1 MPMVT
6 TQDSRPARG
15 EARADADVVVI
26 GAGFAGLV
34 AARELGRA
42 GLDVLVLEAR
52 DRVGGRTWTDRRLGH
67 DLELGGTWVHWV
79 QPHTWAEM
87 TRYGREVT
95 RSPAVEEAY
104 WLGAGGA
111 PRAGTLDEFMALIA
125 DGQQAI
131 VDDVRAAIPRGI
143 DPTAGEIGELD
154 ALSIQDRFDALGLG
168 DEARGAN
175 EAVWAGHVNARL
187 DQVGLSSALR
197 WAAAAGGHWQL
208 MHEASATYRVV
219 GGMSGF
225 TAAIA
230 ADVAGEIRLGATV
243 TRVAQT
249 ADGAVVTCAGGTEA
263 SARRVISTLPV
274 NAIAGIEWEPG
285 LPGAWQRANAETVA
299 SQGVKV
305 WVKARGRVP
314 RFFAYASQRHPISV
328 LKTEFADDD
337 ATVLVGFGPDHTQL
351 DVTSVAGVQAAVD
364 ALRPGLE
371 VVEVAAHDWMKD
383 PLSRTTWMTHRPGQ
397 LTRDLAGLQRPAGVV
412 HFASSDNASLW
423 GGFVDGA
430 IESGLREARR
440 VTAELARR
448 VGTNAAAEPEFLRSC
463 LVGPVDEP
471 FTGDGGHENRLVSEA
486 ERSVERFRFV
496 GLQTDVLAGGA
507 GHQLPD
513 HRCADAVPAVGRHGP
528 HVEKIGVADAVRE
541 QPGHAHHAV
550 AGPGDG
556 DMLGSLERRP
566 QRPGG
571 SAVVEVVS
579 GQVGFGLRPVDPLE

>member
-1 MPMVT
+1 MTEAGGP
-6 TQDSRPARG
+6 RNG
-15 EARADADVVVI
+15 EARADTDVVVI

-42 GLDVLVLEAR
+42 GLGVLVLEAR
-52 DRVGGRTWTDRRLGH
+52 DRVGGRTWTDHRLGH

-87 TRYGREVT
+87 TRYGREIT

-104 WLGAGGA
+104 WLGADDA
-111 PRAGTLDEFMALIA
+111 RRTGTLDEFMALIA
-125 DGQQAI
+125 GGQQAI
-131 VDDVRAAIPRGI
+131 VEDVGTAIPRGV
-143 DPTAGEIGELD
+143 DPVTGEISQLD
-154 ALSIQDRFDALGLG
+154 ALSIQDRIDALGLD
-168 DEARGAN
+168 DEARSAN
-175 EAVWAGHVNARL
+175 EAVWVGHVNARL

-197 WAAAAGGHWQL
+197 WVAAAGGHWQL

-225 TAAIA
+225 TDAIA
-230 ADVAGEIRLGATV
+230 KDVAGEIRLGVTV

-249 ADGAVVTCAGGTEA
+249 ADGAVVTCADGTEVR
-263 SARRVISTLPV
+263 ARRVISTLPV
-274 NAIAGIEWEPG
+274 NAIAGIAWEPG
-285 LPGAWQRANAETVA
+285 LPDAWQRANAETVA

-314 RFFAYASQRHPISV
+314 RFFAYASPRHPISV

-351 DVTSVAGVQAAVD
+351 DVTSVADVQAAVD

-371 VVEVAAHDWMKD
+371 VTAVAAHDWMKD
-383 PLSRTTWMTHRPGQ
+383 PLSRTTWMIHRPGQ

-440 VTAELARR
+440 VAVELA
-448 VGTNAAAEPEFLRSC
+448 
-463 LVGPVDEP
+463 
-471 FTGDGGHENRLVSEA
+471 
-486 ERSVERFRFV
+486 
-496 GLQTDVLAGGA
+496 QAG
-507 GHQLPD
+507 
-513 HRCADAVPAVGRHGP
+513 
-528 HVEKIGVADAVRE
+528 
-541 QPGHAHHAV
+541 
-550 AGPGDG
+550 
-556 DMLGSLERRP
+556 
-566 QRPGG
+566 
-571 SAVVEVVS
+571 
-579 GQVGFGLRPVDPLE
+579 

>member
-1 MPMVT
+1 MRADHTSPG
-6 TQDSRPARG
+6 SGNPGNG
-15 EARADADVVVI
+15 EAPTDADVVVI

-34 AARELGRA
+34 ASRELGRA
-42 GLDVLVLEAR
+42 GLGVLVLEAR
-52 DRVGGRTWTDRRLGH
+52 DRVGGRTWTDRRLGR

-87 TRYGREVT
+87 TRYGREIT

-104 WLGAGGA
+104 WLGAGDA
-111 PRAGTLDEFMALIA
+111 RRTGTLDEFMALIA

-131 VDDVRAAIPRGI
+131 VADVGTAISRGV
-143 DPTAGEIGELD
+143 DPVTGKIKELD
-154 ALSIQDRFDALGLG
+154 ALSIQDRIDALGLG
-168 DEARGAN
+168 DEERSAN
-175 EAVWAGHVNARL
+175 EAVWVGHVNARL
-187 DQVGLSSALR
+187 DQVGVSSALR
-197 WAAAAGGHWQL
+197 WVAAAGGHWEL

-230 ADVAGEIRLGATV
+230 ADVPGEIRLGATV

-249 ADGAVVTCAGGTEA
+249 TDGAVVTCADGTEVR
-263 SARRVISTLPV
+263 ARRVISTLPV

-285 LPGAWQRANAETVA
+285 LPVAWQRANAETVA

-314 RFFAYASQRHPISV
+314 RFFAYASPRHPISV
-328 LKTEFADDD
+328 LKTEFVDDD
-337 ATVLVGFGPDHTQL
+337 ATILVGFGPDHTRL
-351 DVTSVAGVQAAVD
+351 DVTSVADVQAAVD

-371 VVEVAAHDWMKD
+371 VTAVAAHDWMKD

-440 VTAELARR
+440 
-448 VGTNAAAEPEFLRSC
+448 AAAALR
-463 LVGPVDEP
+463 
-471 FTGDGGHENRLVSEA
+471 T
-486 ERSVERFRFV
+486 
-496 GLQTDVLAGGA
+496 
-507 GHQLPD
+507 
-513 HRCADAVPAVGRHGP
+513 
-528 HVEKIGVADAVRE
+528 
-541 QPGHAHHAV
+541 
-550 AGPGDG
+550 
-556 DMLGSLERRP
+556 
-566 QRPGG
+566 
-571 SAVVEVVS
+571 
-579 GQVGFGLRPVDPLE
+579 